1 MHRTAKY
8 AQWEFACTQLA
19 LYQHRMSDDE
29 IVKVQPEELRK
40 GGYCM
45 IRGQPCRITE
55 LEHVSK
61 ATANGNKKLHIVG
74 LQVFTAK
81 KYEDT
86 INLTAGF
93 HGIDAPVSAKAQ
105 YSLLDVDLSTGF
117 LSLLT
122 DGGETKEDAA
132 LGRADDGKA
141 FDDIGADIVRR
152 FEADEPLT
160 VTVLTIMG
168 KDIVVDVSKD
178 TSAS

>member
-1 MHRTAKY
+1 M
-8 AQWEFACTQLA
+8 E
-19 LYQHRMSDDE
+19 
-29 IVKVQPEELRK
+29 
-40 GGYCM
+40 
-45 IRGQPCRITE
+45 
-55 LEHVSK
+55 
-61 ATANGNKKLHIVG
+61 
-74 LQVFTAK
+74 
-81 KYEDT
+81 
-86 INLTAGF
+86 
-93 HGIDAPVSAKAQ
+93 
-105 YSLLDVDLSTGF
+105 LLDVDLSTGF

-178 TSAS
+178 MSAS